1 MDTKTPPIP
10 LKVQEKPKPK
20 QQETVADVSLPPLTP
35 YRNHR
40 QKQKTSGTQWSRD
53 VPSAI
58 RYQDHQKKRPYRV
71 LQIGATPLMHACQ
84 QGDRARVLRLLKEQ
98 EETIGYRDRTL
109 RSALHYCMDA
119 GTGGAVAAAAPELVN
134 APDAEGHTPLHLAV
148 IAGDTQLVAVLLAN
162 GADVNA
168 KDLEGHSVLHWAT
181 VCGEAECVRLVL
193 AAGARP
199 STPDLR
205 GGSPLHYA
213 AQCCGAAATAELA
226 VPKKVGLKV
235 LQTLLEF
242 GADVNAKDEDGRQP
256 ILWAASAG
264 SVEAVLALARA
275 GGSAAAGAADK
286 DGLTALH
293 CAASRGHARCVEA
306 LVNLCGAHPDHV
318 DDNGCSALHY
328 AATLGHAD
336 ATALILKLG
345 ADPNRQDR
353 KGRTPA
359 LCAAAKGQLETL
371 KILAQHGGSLYART
385 VRGTGVAHEAVAS
398 GRIELIKW
406 LAKKRPSTLD
416 VATHDGK
423 TPLHVAALHGHLDVC
438 KVLLDNGARINAV
451 LRTSKGNL
459 MTALD
464 AALYRGHRDCAKLI
478 QMHGGT
484 TAQQIRMQRT
494 VPNKVF
500 AAKLRMRHMDSS
512 TDTESSPRRRG
523 RSRKLPELYY
533 EEQWVE
539 KRTRRRG
546 NLRKLARQD
555 SRSFSEEEI
564 RLSKTSSKKD
574 QRRARSESARYEEDD
589 TDQKLRRRRS
599 KKRST
604 KYRHDSSESSIESD
618 SYERVEDPSRQKFR
632 KEESRMDKSNGTED
646 REDLKKYDDDESV
659 SDDSLEVVVVRKSL
673 EKKCEKVV
681 SGRRSKTP
689 RESSR
694 ETKLTK
700 THRSTRRKSKSNKS
714 KVSDNGESTTDR
726 VQSLDKEQE
735 PKGSSSHGQE
745 TSRTS
750 VDEDKESQQKIIESR
765 YRRDITDST
774 SQETVERVVVTAMIH
789 KDQGPDTPKSVVETS
804 KEVTFDDRLRTEVI
818 EMEEVSR
825 DASSDAGKVDDILEQ
840 SDESRSN
847 LVQKAVSLKKDV
859 EEMRQQMTQEKTQQE
874 EETRQSEEG
883 KNGID
888 VTESKDEKD
897 VKEDQ
902 CEEAK
907 KEKDEK
913 PPIEEKKQEEKEDES
928 EKGRL
933 DAHETTEPESPTL
946 DSQKEYQRR
955 QSQEKDELA
964 SKSEETSAETK
975 HDLSEHTSKEEH
987 VESDKTS
994 KSESSISQKDAQIE
1008 DGTPRTAAEDVPASE
1023 EEKKS
1028 SLERVK
1034 SKSKS
1039 KSATARRRTSIDERR
1054 SKSSSSRQ
1062 SDESPKKSA
1071 GSHKRREFSKKRDS
1085 STKRASTKSVTEKT
1099 KEKAD
1104 EEAIDE
1110 SVLTKE
1116 APMALM
1122 ESSSKES
1129 PDEKEQVDS
1138 ARGKSVDF
1146 STSKDSALVE
1156 DGEERSSSIDTPTT
1170 AKRKMSIQ
1178 EKAAQDSSP
1187 EKSDLDDQKAED
1199 ETKKVKKRPVEDALA
1214 TEESFRYIDESSS
1227 SSPKSAQMRR
1237 SRPSTGKI
1245 RKTGGRSAAR
1255 KCLFESSEE
1264 RSPDRSAIVAVI
1276 ESPEWDDEDEEID
1289 KEIRDATGDDAE
1301 HETEPEEDNEMG
1313 VVRVLPSTSEEETS
1327 RIGHDVC
1334 KTLATDSLPQVQSS
1348 SRTRLTRIQ
1357 SPQESRASRLQGKQR
1372 RDSGGRDSGIEPSPR
1387 VSRIP
1392 RRRIMKCCPNTDK
1405 QQALNM
1411 DTITRDVQ
1419 ISLRRY
1425 HLERKIFFQLME
1437 LKRLQIRHGRANEQV
1452 LVKRQVDNFHKAGMS
1467 GPTLGV
1473 TKYDQP
1479 LTFRHFEA
1487 FLYDQ
1492 LRKLQKRPATP
1503 DFCTEAKQCTQKTHR
1518 CHHATS
1524 AYTSYPVYTYLG
1536 GGGQEQADL
1545 LPKIES
1551 RGKGQM
1557 TVEVTHGE
1565 EKQIIALPTERLDRT
1580 KKYYVTFT
1588 VKGEAQ
1594 QETEKP
1600 KSAIGVH
1607 RHAKSV

>member
-20 QQETVADVSLPPLTP
+20 QQKSVADVSLPPLTP

-40 QKQKTSGTQWSRD
+40 QRQKTPGTQWSRD
-53 VPSAI
+53 VPSAV

-84 QGDRARVLRLLKEQ
+84 QGDRARVLRLLREQ

-109 RSALHYCMDA
+109 RNALHYCMDA
-119 GTGGAVAAAAPELVN
+119 GTAGAVAAAAPELVN

-371 KILAQHGGSLYART
+371 KILAQHGGSLYARS

-416 VATHDGK
+416 VATQDGK

-484 TAQQIRMQRT
+484 TAQKLKMQKT

-500 AAKLRMRHMDSS
+500 STKLRMRHLDSS
-512 TDTESSPRRRG
+512 TDTESSPRRQD
-523 RSRKLPELYY
+523 RSYKLPELYY
-533 EEQWVE
+533 EEQWIK

-555 SRSFSEEEI
+555 SRSFSEEEV
-564 RLSKTSSKKD
+564 RLSKSSSKKD
-574 QRRARSESARYEEDD
+574 HQRRARSESARYEEDD
-589 TDQKLRRRRS
+589 TDRKLRRERS
-599 KKRST
+599 KKRSS
-604 KYRHDSSESSIESD
+604 KSRHDSSGSSSESD
-618 SYERVEDPSRQKFR
+618 SYERAKDTSKQKFDSR
-632 KEESRMDKSNGTED
+632 KDESKTNGTEGSKRD
-646 REDLKKYDDDESV
+646 DDDESV

-694 ETKLTK
+694 ETKFTK
-700 THRSTRRKSKSNKS
+700 THRSTRRKLKSSRSKT
-714 KVSDNGESTTDR
+714 SDNGESTTDR
-726 VQSLDKEQE
+726 MHSLDKEQGPTE
-735 PKGSSSHGQE
+735 STLHSEQTP
-745 TSRTS
+745 RTS
-750 VDEDKESQQKIIESR
+750 IDEEKQNEGNIVESR
-765 YRRDITDST
+765 YRRDVTDST
-774 SQETVERVVVTAMIH
+774 SQETVERVVVTAMVH
-789 KDQGPDTPKSVVETS
+789 KDQGPDTPKSVAEAS

-818 EMEEVSR
+818 EMQEIAGDVS
-825 DASSDAGKVDDILEQ
+825 SGKADDILEQ
-840 SDESRSN
+840 SDASRTD
-847 LVQKAVSLKKDV
+847 LVQKAASLKKDV
-859 EEMRQQMTQEKTQQE
+859 EEMRQQVVQEKIQQE
-874 EETRQSEEG
+874 EGSKQSREKE
-883 KNGID
+883 D
-888 VTESKDEKD
+888 SKRDQEKED
-897 VKEDQ
+897 VKSDREKEDTKAVDHTRKDQ
-902 CEEAK
+902 DDQIETSFSDGAK
-907 KEKDEK
+907 KKDK
-913 PPIEEKKQEEKEDES
+913 RKDES

-933 DAHETTEPESPTL
+933 DAREPTESESPTL
-946 DSQKEYQRR
+946 DSGEYQQHQSR
-955 QSQEKDELA
+955 QEDDLV
-964 SKSEETSAETK
+964 SKSDEASSGTKPDENLDKETR
-975 HDLSEHTSKEEH
+975 SE
-987 VESDKTS
+987 KTDVS
-994 KSESSISQKDAQIE
+994 EPILVKDHEDSEKTTKSESPESQIHLEKE
-1008 DGTPRTAAEDVPASE
+1008 DTTPRTAVEGVSPSE
-1023 EEKKS
+1023 GEEKKS
-1028 SLERVK
+1028 TSEEMK
-1034 SKSKS
+1034 SKSKV
-1039 KSATARRRTSIDERR
+1039 KSVTVKRKASFDEKR
-1054 SKSSSSRQ
+1054 SKSSSSK
-1062 SDESPKKSA
+1062 SDESPKKS
-1071 GSHKRREFSKKRDS
+1071 GGTQRRKEFGKKRES
-1085 STKRASTKSVTEKT
+1085 STKNVSMKLSTEKT
-1099 KEKAD
+1099 SKVVAEKTSEVQKED
-1104 EEAIDE
+1104 EIAVDG
-1110 SVLTKE
+1110 VQT
-1116 APMALM
+1116 
-1122 ESSSKES
+1122 KES
-1129 PDEKEQVDS
+1129 PDEKEQAVH
-1138 ARGKSVDF
+1138 RKSVDF
-1146 STSKDSALVE
+1146 SSSKDSALME
-1156 DGEERSSSIDTPTT
+1156 DESLSTDTPIAT
-1170 AKRKMSIQ
+1170 KRKIYD
-1178 EKAAQDSSP
+1178 EEEVAQDSSP
-1187 EKSDLDDQKAED
+1187 AKSDLEDHKDED
-1199 ETKKVKKRPVEDALA
+1199 EAKKVKKHPMEDALG
-1214 TEESFRYIDESSS
+1214 T
-1227 SSPKSAQMRR
+1227 
-1237 SRPSTGKI
+1237 
-1245 RKTGGRSAAR
+1245 
-1255 KCLFESSEE
+1255 
-1264 RSPDRSAIVAVI
+1264 DRSAIVAVI
-1276 ESPEWDDEDEEID
+1276 ESPEWDEEDEEID
-1289 KEIRDATGDDAE
+1289 KEIRDAIGEDGE
-1301 HETEPEEDNEMG
+1301 HETEAEDDNEMG
-1313 VVRVLPSTSEEETS
+1313 VIRVLPSTSEEEMS
-1327 RIGHDVC
+1327 RAGHDVC
-1334 KTLATDSLPQVQSS
+1334 RTSATDSLPQVQSGT
-1348 SRTRLTRIQ
+1348 RTRLTRVQ
-1357 SPQESRASRLQGKQR
+1357 SPQESRVSRLQGKQR

-1392 RRRIMKCCPNTDK
+1392 RRRIMKCCPNSDK
-1405 QQALNM
+1405 QQSLNK
-1411 DTITRDVQ
+1411 DTIIRDVQ

-1452 LVKRQVDNFHKAGMS
+1452 LVKRQVDAFHKAGMS

-1473 TKYDQP
+1473 AKYDQP

-1492 LRKLQKRPATP
+1492 LRKIQKRPATP
-1503 DFCTEAKQCTQKTHR
+1503 DFCMEAKQCIQKTHR

-1524 AYTSYPVYTYLG
+1524 AYTSFPAYTYLG

-1557 TVEVTHGE
+1557 RVEVTHGE
-1565 EKQIIALPTERLDRT
+1565 EKQIIALPAERLDRS

-1588 VKGEAQ
+1588 VRGEAQ
-1594 QETEKP
+1594 QEIEKP
-1600 KSAIGVH
+1600 KSSIGIQ
-1607 RHAKSV
+1607 RNAKSV

>member
-20 QQETVADVSLPPLTP
+20 QQKSVADVSLPPLTP

-40 QKQKTSGTQWSRD
+40 QRQKTPGTQWSRD
-53 VPSAI
+53 VPSAV

-84 QGDRARVLRLLKEQ
+84 QGDRARVLRLLREQ

-109 RSALHYCMDA
+109 RNALHYCMDA
-119 GTGGAVAAAAPELVN
+119 GTAGAVAAAAPELVN

-264 SVEAVLALARA
+264 SVEAVLALAR
-275 GGSAAAGAADK
+275 
-286 DGLTALH
+286 
-293 CAASRGHARCVEA
+293 
-306 LVNLCGAHPDHV
+306 
-318 DDNGCSALHY
+318 
-328 AATLGHAD
+328 
-336 ATALILKLG
+336 
-345 ADPNRQDR
+345 
-353 KGRTPA
+353 PA

-371 KILAQHGGSLYART
+371 KILAQHGGSLYARS

-416 VATHDGK
+416 VATQDGK

-484 TAQQIRMQRT
+484 TAQKLRMQKT

-500 AAKLRMRHMDSS
+500 STKLRMRHLDSS
-512 TDTESSPRRRG
+512 TDTESSPRRQD
-523 RSRKLPELYY
+523 RSCKLPELYY
-533 EEQWVE
+533 EEQWIK

-555 SRSFSEEEI
+555 SRSFSEEEV
-564 RLSKTSSKKD
+564 RLSKSSSKKD
-574 QRRARSESARYEEDD
+574 HQRRARSESARYEEDD
-589 TDQKLRRRRS
+589 TDRKLRRERS
-599 KKRST
+599 KKRSS
-604 KYRHDSSESSIESD
+604 KSRHDSSGSSSESD
-618 SYERVEDPSRQKFR
+618 SYERAKDTSKQKFDSR
-632 KEESRMDKSNGTED
+632 KDESKVNGTEGSKRD
-646 REDLKKYDDDESV
+646 DDDESV

-673 EKKCEKVV
+673 ERKCEKVV

-694 ETKLTK
+694 ETKFTK
-700 THRSTRRKSKSNKS
+700 THRSTRRKLKSSRSKT
-714 KVSDNGESTTDR
+714 SDNGESTTDR
-726 VQSLDKEQE
+726 MHSLDKEQGPTE
-735 PKGSSSHGQE
+735 STLHSEQTP
-745 TSRTS
+745 RTS
-750 VDEDKESQQKIIESR
+750 IDEERQNEGNIVESR
-765 YRRDITDST
+765 YRRDVTDST
-774 SQETVERVVVTAMIH
+774 SQETVERVVVTAMVH
-789 KDQGPDTPKSVVETS
+789 KDQGPDTPKSVAEAS

-818 EMEEVSR
+818 EIQEIAGDVS
-825 DASSDAGKVDDILEQ
+825 SGKADDILEQ
-840 SDESRSN
+840 SDASRTD
-847 LVQKAVSLKKDV
+847 LVQKAASLKKDV
-859 EEMRQQMTQEKTQQE
+859 EEMRQQVAQEKIQQE
-874 EETRQSEEG
+874 EGSKQSREKE
-883 KNGID
+883 D
-888 VTESKDEKD
+888 SKRDQEKED
-897 VKEDQ
+897 VKSDREKEDTKAVDHMRKDQ
-902 CEEAK
+902 DDQTETSFSDRAK
-907 KEKDEK
+907 KKDK
-913 PPIEEKKQEEKEDES
+913 RKDES

-933 DAHETTEPESPTL
+933 DAREPIESESATL
-946 DSQKEYQRR
+946 DSGEYQRQQSR
-955 QSQEKDELA
+955 QEDDLV
-964 SKSEETSAETK
+964 SKSDEASSGTKPDENLDKETGSEKTGVSVKDHEDSEEATK
-975 HDLSEHTSKEEH
+975 SGSPESQIRLEKE
-987 VESDKTS
+987 DT
-994 KSESSISQKDAQIE
+994 
-1008 DGTPRTAAEDVPASE
+1008 TPRTSVEGVSPSE
-1023 EEKKS
+1023 GEEKKS
-1028 SLERVK
+1028 TSEETK
-1034 SKSKS
+1034 SKSKV
-1039 KSATARRRTSIDERR
+1039 KSATVKRKASFDEKR
-1054 SKSSSSRQ
+1054 SKSSSSK
-1062 SDESPKKSA
+1062 SDESPKKSV
-1071 GSHKRREFSKKRDS
+1071 GTQKRKEFGKKRES
-1085 STKRASTKSVTEKT
+1085 SMKNVSMKLSTEKT
-1099 KEKAD
+1099 SKVVAEKTSEVQKEDEIAAD
-1104 EEAIDE
+1104 G
-1110 SVLTKE
+1110 VQTKE
-1116 APMALM
+1116 ATSTALTK
-1122 ESSSKES
+1122 SSSKES
-1129 PDEKEQVDS
+1129 PDEKEQAV
-1138 ARGKSVDF
+1138 RRKSVDF
-1146 STSKDSALVE
+1146 SSSKDSALME
-1156 DGEERSSSIDTPTT
+1156 DKSLSTDTPTAT
-1170 AKRKMSIQ
+1170 KRKIYD
-1178 EKAAQDSSP
+1178 EEEVAQDSSP
-1187 EKSDLDDQKAED
+1187 AKSDLEDHKDED
-1199 ETKKVKKRPVEDALA
+1199 EAKKVKKHPMEDALG
-1214 TEESFRYIDESSS
+1214 TVETFRYIDESSS
-1227 SSPKSAQMRR
+1227 SSPKSAQTRR
-1237 SRPSTGKI
+1237 SRPSTGKSRQI
-1245 RKTGGRSAAR
+1245 GRSSVR

-1276 ESPEWDDEDEEID
+1276 ESPEWDEEDEEID
-1289 KEIRDATGDDAE
+1289 KEIRDAIGEDGE
-1301 HETEPEEDNEMG
+1301 HETEAEDDNEMG
-1313 VVRVLPSTSEEETS
+1313 VIRVLPSTSEEEMS
-1327 RIGHDVC
+1327 RAGHDVC
-1334 KTLATDSLPQVQSS
+1334 RTSATDSLPQVQSGT
-1348 SRTRLTRIQ
+1348 RTRLTRVQ
-1357 SPQESRASRLQGKQR
+1357 SPQESRVSRLQGKQR

-1405 QQALNM
+1405 QQSLNK
-1411 DTITRDVQ
+1411 DTIIRDVQ

-1452 LVKRQVDNFHKAGMS
+1452 LVKRQVDAFHKAGMS

-1473 TKYDQP
+1473 AKYDQP

-1492 LRKLQKRPATP
+1492 LRKIQKRPATP
-1503 DFCTEAKQCTQKTHR
+1503 DFCMEAKQCIQKTHR

-1524 AYTSYPVYTYLG
+1524 AYTSFPAYTYLG

-1557 TVEVTHGE
+1557 RVEVTHGE
-1565 EKQIIALPTERLDRT
+1565 EKQIIALPAERLDRS

-1588 VKGEAQ
+1588 VRGEAQ
-1594 QETEKP
+1594 QEIDKP
-1600 KSAIGVH
+1600 KSSIGIQ
-1607 RHAKSV
+1607 RNAKSV